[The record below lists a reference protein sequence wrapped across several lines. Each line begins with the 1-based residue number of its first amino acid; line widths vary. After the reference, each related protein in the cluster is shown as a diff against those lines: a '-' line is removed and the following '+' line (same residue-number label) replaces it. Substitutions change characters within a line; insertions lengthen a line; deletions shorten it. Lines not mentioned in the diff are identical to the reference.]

1 MKLPTASVVS
11 PKLSAPPAQTP
22 QLQASTDMAA
32 RRIQHPRPAS
42 KDLGVAR
49 SPRCHLTPLEAQPNP
64 TTPKTP
70 KALHYGES
78 CRPRAQPVS
87 GRPKPASGSH
97 VCRPCRHLP
106 ASPGA
111 SLVPTPSSFSKR
123 PHLFHREKLKKR
135 KDQMPIQKVRDAS
148 SQVVLRHL
156 AGGKGALVR

>member
-1 MKLPTASVVS
+1 MKLSTASVAS
-11 PKLSAPPAQTP
+11 PKLRAPPAQPP
-22 QLQASTDMAA
+22 QLQAITDMAA
-32 RRIQHPRPAS
+32 RRILHLRPGS

-49 SPRCHLTPLEAQPNP
+49 TPRCHLTPREAQPNP
-64 TTPKTP
+64 TAPGTPT
-70 KALHYGES
+70 ALQYAGS

-111 SLVPTPSSFSKR
+111 SLVPTPSSFSR
-123 PHLFHREKLKKR
+123 LPHLFHREKLKKR
-135 KDQMPIQKVRDAS
+135 KDQVPIQKVRDAS
-148 SQVVLRHL
+148 SQVVFRHL